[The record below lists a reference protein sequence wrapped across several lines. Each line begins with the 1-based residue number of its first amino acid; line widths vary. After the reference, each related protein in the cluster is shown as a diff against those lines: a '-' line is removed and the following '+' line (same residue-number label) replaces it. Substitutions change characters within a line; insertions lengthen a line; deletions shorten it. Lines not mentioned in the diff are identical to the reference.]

1 MIDERGICAV
11 DMGAQQTQ
19 LESMKRYLYLVR
31 HAKAEDYAATSR
43 DFDRELTAQGIMSAA
58 RMGRFLK
65 EKGLVAHLMVSSQ
78 AARAYQT
85 AKVMA
90 EQLDYNVDTIENN
103 PFMYEGGAR
112 AYLAAV
118 NALDNAHTHVM
129 LFGHNPDISFF
140 AEYLTNQHVGSMG
153 KGSVAVVEFDAEV
166 TWDMVSQRSGRL
178 LSYESPKS
186 LAQ

>member
-1 MIDERGICAV
+1 
-11 DMGAQQTQ
+11 MGAKKTQ
-19 LESMKRYLYLVR
+19 LEPMKRYLYLVR
-31 HAKAEDYAATSR
+31 HAKAEDYAPTSR

-85 AKVMA
+85 AKIMA
-90 EQLDYNVDTIENN
+90 EQLDYTVDAIENN

-140 AEYLTNQHVGSMG
+140 AEYLTNQYVGSMD
-153 KGSVAVVEFDAEV
+153 KGSVAVVEFDEGM

-178 LSYESPKS
+178 LSYDSPKS